1 MKKYILC
8 LILTLGILS
17 CANNEKVKYYDV
29 TGYVYGCS
37 VSHNIFKGDM
47 YFFKTKN
54 GTILPLNVN
63 SLEGTGYDIS
73 LIKYYYKKK
82 IPLHIKYTAGNTYA
96 NIIYV
101 VSIQELN

>member
-17 CANNEKVKYYDV
+17 CANNEKVKYYDA

-37 VSHNIFKGDM
+37 VSRNLFKGDM

-54 GTILPLNVN
+54 GTILPLNAN

-73 LIKYYYKKK
+73 LIKYYFKKK
-82 IPLHIKYTAGNTYA
+82 IPLHIKYTAGNIYA